1 MKQNDFVPK
10 IIRTYSALIGVRA
23 FFHIAP
29 DQNMTPNAS
38 FPENTSK
45 DSSGKPK
52 YLGED
57 SRMG

>member
-10 IIRTYSALIGVRA
+10 IIRTHSALSGVRA
-23 FFHIAP
+23 FFHIVP
-29 DQNMTPNAS
+29 DQNMTPNAC
-38 FPENTSK
+38 FPESTSK

-52 YLGED
+52 YLEEE